1 MIKLKVPESAHMRI
15 ELNKI
20 DSAGLDNAEAL
31 RFSLFFLSS
40 SQTNITTMKNF
51 LMLVMLK
58 SDSSALRMVDIMA
71 AQQLGLPER
80 SLPSNSLQWSN
91 KIRTLL
97 QSAEWP
103 IWSHRLSDN
112 HVGDQCWD
120 VHRDNQHQDDLQVG
134 RWSLWAIG
142 GHQQWLS
149 ARWRSS
155 FLFFVSF
162 LSHFFVLGGYRQ
174 R

>member
-1 MIKLKVPESAHMRI
+1 MRRHSGSRFFFSQVAKPTSPPWRISWCWWCWKVTAVLSGWWI
-15 ELNKI
+15 SWQLNNL
-20 DSAGLDNAEAL
+20 ACQRGL
-31 RFSLFFLSS
+31 FH
-40 SQTNITTMKNF
+40 QTHQT
-51 LMLVMLK
+51 
-58 SDSSALRMVDIMA
+58 
-71 AQQLGLPER
+71 Q
-80 SLPSNSLQWSN
+80 QWSI
-91 KIRTLL
+91 KIKTLL
-97 QSAEWP
+97 QSAEWVPGVWP